1 MRKSVFAETETG
13 KMLGGEFRKN
23 GIRLIP
29 TEEEEQA
36 VVISWCALQE
46 GKWPELALIYH
57 VPNEGKRSK
66 AAGAAEKRMGLKSGV
81 SDLCLPVPRGGYHG
95 LYLEMKALD
104 GRVTKN
110 QRDFLAAVAKQ
121 GYFSCVCFGAAAAI
135 QVIGCYLRGIERNP
149 AEFEGVEFF

>member
-29 TEEEEQA
+29 TEEDEQS

-66 AAGAAEKRMGLKSGV
+66 AVAAAEKRLGLRPGV
-81 SDLCLPVPRGGYHG
+81 ADLCLPVARGKWHG

-104 GRVTKN
+104 GKVSKN
-110 QRDFLAAVAKQ
+110 QKEFLAAVAKQ
-121 GYFSCVCFGAAAAI
+121 GYFSCVCWGAAAAI
-135 QVIGCYLRGIERNP
+135 QVIGCYLRGIDGNP
-149 AEFEGVEFF
+149 AEFEGAKFF

>member
-1 MRKSVFAETETG
+1 
-13 KMLGGEFRKN
+13 MLGGEFRKN

-66 AAGAAEKRMGLKSGV
+66 AAGAAEKRMGLRSGV
-81 SDLCLPVPRGGYHG
+81 ADLCLPVPRGEYHG

-104 GRVTKN
+104 GRTTKN

-121 GYFSCVCFGAAAAI
+121 GYFSCVCWGAAAAI
-135 QVIGCYLRGIERNP
+135 QVLGCYLRGIRANP